1 MRGIKEKKLK
11 FLKKINSQKM
21 LIFIMLNIIALNFIL
36 STDDYIFANLNFY
49 NMWEFI
55 FNNKGTN
62 TWDIK
67 NGRYIGNTIGVLLS
81 MTYKFEYLKY
91 IRGIFM
97 GSGIFIL
104 ILLCSE
110 LSNLDKNIKF
120 IITTALILL
129 APVEIY
135 AQVYSWTAAY
145 VNYLIPTIIFLI
157 ILLILRKYIN
167 ENYKN
172 QNKEIFL
179 IFILG
184 LSCQLFIEN
193 VTIYLVIFSFS
204 LCVFS
209 YYKYKDLLNIS
220 IPLFISNLIGMGIM
234 FSCKGYRQI
243 NSDGYRSININHSSE
258 IMNTIVDKGLTMID
272 FIIFDNCFL
281 ISILLILCFLI
292 RKHSINN
299 NKKNSYIILLIIP
312 CLIFIRYMFR
322 IKGVDLYDFPKG
334 IRITKYLSDCI
345 VTFGIMWILT
355 STIWKFI
362 EYENLRRELLFYY
375 ISIVGVVAP
384 LIIVN
389 PISTRCFFMCY
400 IFLVLMCINL
410 IAYVIKQNII
420 QFEKLNIIVNIL
432 VILILINKLY
442 IFNNIHNQFEEIISY
457 TNEEMLNKN
466 MDTILIPKFK
476 YQKYVYSDTSDF
488 IGFLYYHNTPNDI
501 KFKTID
507 RDKWEEIANNK

>member
-1 MRGIKEKKLK
+1 MRINEKKLE
-11 FLKKINSQKM
+11 FLKKINLQKIV
-21 LIFIMLNIIALNFIL
+21 IFIMLNIIALNFIL

-97 GSGIFIL
+97 GSGIFML

-120 IITTALILL
+120 IIPTALILL

-145 VNYLIPTIIFLI
+145 VNYLIPTIIFLV

-167 ENYKN
+167 ENYKI
-172 QNKEIFL
+172 QKKYIFL
-179 IFILG
+179 IFILE

-204 LCVFS
+204 LCIFS
-209 YYKYKDLLNIS
+209 CYKYKDLLNIS
-220 IPLFISNLIGMGIM
+220 ISLFISSLIGMGIM

-258 IMNTIVDKGLTMID
+258 IIHAIVDKGLTMID

-292 RKHSINN
+292 RKHSISN
-299 NKKNSYIILLIIP
+299 NKKKYYFILLIIP

-322 IKGVDLYDFPKG
+322 IKDMNLYNFPKW
-334 IRITKYLSDCI
+334 IRISKCVLVCI
-345 VTFGIMWILT
+345 VTISIIWILI
-355 STIWKFI
+355 STICKYI
-362 EYENLRRELLFYY
+362 EDKNLQKKLYFYY
-375 ISIVGVVAP
+375 TSIIGVSVP

-400 IFLVLMCINL
+400 IFLTLICVDLIN
-410 IAYVIKQNII
+410 YVIKLKII
-420 QFEKLNIIVNIL
+420 QSKRLNIIANIL
-432 VILILINKLY
+432 VILVLANKYY
-442 IFNNIHNQFEEIISY
+442 IFSNIYNQFEQIISY
-457 TNEEMLNKN
+457 SNEKIVNKDTNL
-466 MDTILIPKFK
+466 ILIPKFK
-476 YQKYVYSDTSDF
+476 YQKYFYSDTSDF

-507 RDKWEEIANNK
+507 RDKWEKIANNK